1 MNLRIRSHTY
11 CQILLSTTS
20 GQTALKIVGLQ
31 PLVSSY
37 WFMATSE
44 RKSVEYSVPATDQQ
58 NTKQQSQ
65 AIVVC
70 LRLQAQTHKT
80 TPINK

>member
-1 MNLRIRSHTY
+1 
-11 CQILLSTTS
+11 
-20 GQTALKIVGLQ
+20 
-31 PLVSSY
+31 
-37 WFMATSE
+37 MATSE

-80 TPINK
+80 TPINKWGTNGTSEVSTI